1 MGTLPRVLTGR
12 GRADWREAAGR
23 AIEAAPSPE
32 MATFGLE
39 RLVESAGLRR
49 LTSWPRAEL
58 DALCCVLGSGP
69 ALVRA
74 LLARGE
80 SWPELAASYSEPN
93 PGIAKLVQRGRPPR
107 RAEAAELMRRIREL
121 VREDLFRLGA
131 RDLYGLATLQETV
144 EGVTELAEAAL
155 RIAVAHQRALL
166 ARDMG
171 DPVDEQGRPVGF
183 CVIGLG
189 KLGGRDLNY
198 SSDIDLMYLYES
210 DEVHA
215 DSIAPREFFSR
226 LASEVSKAVG
236 EVTADGFG
244 FRVDLRLRPEGN
256 SGALVNTVRNAL
268 TYYEGWGATWERG
281 VLIKARP
288 VAGDL
293 AVGNRFSEA
302 IRPFVFR
309 RHLDYQTVT
318 DFRDMKDRIDAEQ
331 SMREGRGLDVKLGTG
346 GIREL
351 EFVVQILQLIHGGHR
366 SEVSVRGTMPAL
378 AALESSQ
385 LIAPSDAAA
394 LREAYR
400 FLRDVEHAVQ
410 IVDQRQTQELPS
422 DTEELRWL
430 ARRLGYG
437 TGRRGR
443 PATGDELES
452 FRADWQR
459 HTQVVHE
466 AFLRFLELRTED
478 EGEHTAKG
486 SPAVVAMLGRL
497 EAGDL
502 EGAAAMLVE
511 LGFEDGGR
519 AATILEKIYRQRI
532 VGPAS
537 PQRRRA
543 VQAMA
548 PALVEAV
555 TGSADAMNAL
565 ERMVGFLVRT
575 GAHTS
580 YLALLSGSPATMK
593 LLVDLFA
600 TSPFLAAHLVGHP
613 ELIDSLVRADAA
625 GALVGV
631 DAYYA
636 RLREELDG
644 VADEEDILA
653 VLRRFRTS
661 ELVRIGMTDLA
672 DTTEPDEVHARLS
685 DLAEA
690 CLRAAAECARD
701 LALSKTDAKRTK
713 LAIVALGKMG
723 GREMSYGS
731 DLDLLF
737 VYDPGK
743 ADYDADAHIN
753 ATRWAQK
760 LLSLLQTTTQDG
772 FVYKIDSRLRPSGRQ
787 GPLVTSLGRYE
798 TYHRKEAEL
807 WERQAHLRA
816 RVVFGAPKLAKRIQ
830 RITQGFVY
838 EGGLAREQAA
848 EIHELRVRMEREL
861 GSGDPDRENIKT
873 GRGGIVDIEFVVQ
886 MLQLRFG
893 DRIAELRTTNT
904 REAIGA
910 LAEAGK
916 LTKRDARSLAESYT
930 FLRRL
935 EARMRLERDR
945 PVEELGTD
953 PQVVAPLAKRMGF
966 RGRDAGRALL
976 ERYEQT
982 RGVVRQLYAKYFE
995 IDRKKARS

>member
-1 MGTLPRVLTGR
+1 MGTLPRVLVGR
-12 GRADWREAAGR
+12 GRAEWRKAAGR
-23 AIEAAPSPE
+23 AIDAAPSPE
-32 MATFGLE
+32 MAAFGLE
-39 RLVESAGLRR
+39 RLVESGGLRT
-49 LTSWPRAEL
+49 LTSWPKAEL
-58 DALCCVLGSGP
+58 DALCCILGSGP

-74 LLARGE
+74 LLARGPD
-80 SWPELAASYSEPN
+80 WAELAASYGESN
-93 PGIAKLVQRGRPPR
+93 PGISKLVRRGRPPR
-107 RAEAAELMRRIREL
+107 RADAAELMQRIRTL

-131 RDLYGLATLQETV
+131 RDLLGSATLEDTV
-144 EGVTELAEAAL
+144 VGVTDLAEAAL
-155 RIAVAHQRALL
+155 RIAVVHQRALL
-166 ARDMG
+166 AAEMG
-171 DPVDEQGRPVGF
+171 EPVDEQGRPIGF

-198 SSDIDLMYLYES
+198 SSDIDVMYLYES
-210 DEVHA
+210 DDVRS

-226 LASEVSKAVG
+226 LATDVSKAVG

-256 SGALVNTVRNAL
+256 SGALVNTLRNAL

-293 AVGNRFSEA
+293 DIGDRFCQA

-309 RHLDYQTVT
+309 RHLDYQTVS
-318 DFRDMKDRIDAEQ
+318 DFRDMKERIDAEQ
-331 SMREGRGLDVKLGTG
+331 SLREGRGLDVKLGTG

-366 SEVSVRGTMPAL
+366 PEVAVRGTMAAL
-378 AALESSQ
+378 AALEASE
-385 LIAPSDAAA
+385 LIAARDAAA

-410 IVDQRQTQELPS
+410 VVDQRQTQELPS
-422 DTEELRWL
+422 DADELRWL

-443 PATGDELES
+443 PADGDELEA
-452 FRADWQR
+452 FRADWR
-459 HTQVVHE
+459 RYTKTVHA

-478 EGEHTAKG
+478 EDERAAKR
-486 SPAVVAMLGRL
+486 SPAVLAMLGRL

-502 EGAAAMLVE
+502 EGAARMLVE
-511 LGFEDGGR
+511 LGFDDGER
-519 AATILEKIYRQRI
+519 AAAILEKIYRQRI

-555 TGSADAMNAL
+555 TESADPMNAL
-565 ERMVGFLVRT
+565 ERMVGFLIRT

-593 LLVDLFA
+593 LLVELFA
-600 TSPFLAAHLVGHP
+600 TSPFLASHLVGHP

-631 DAYYA
+631 DAYYE

-644 VADEEDILA
+644 VSDEEEILA

-661 ELVRIGMTDLA
+661 ELVRIGMNDLA
-672 DTTEPDEVHARLS
+672 GITKPDEVHARLS

-690 CLRAAAECARD
+690 CLRGAAECARD
-701 LALSKTDAKRTK
+701 LALGKADAKRTT
-713 LAIVALGKMG
+713 LAVVALGKMG

-737 VYDPGK
+737 VYDAGK
-743 ADYDADAHIN
+743 SDYDADAHVR

-798 TYHRKEAEL
+798 SYHREEAEL
-807 WERQAHLRA
+807 WERQAHIRA
-816 RVVFGAPKLAKRIQ
+816 RVVFGPDKLARRIDAVT
-830 RITQGFVY
+830 RGFVY
-838 EGGLAREQAA
+838 EGGLSREQAA
-848 EIHELRVRMEREL
+848 EIHELRIRMEREL
-861 GSGDPDRENIKT
+861 GSNDPGLENIKT

-886 MLQLRFG
+886 MLQLRYG
-893 DRIAELRTTNT
+893 QSIAKLRTTNT
-904 REAIGA
+904 REAIEA

-916 LTKRDARSLAESYT
+916 LTKRDARTLRESYA

-945 PVEELGTD
+945 PVEELGID
-953 PQVVAPLAKRMGF
+953 PDVVAPLAKRMGIK
-966 RGRDAGRALL
+966 GRDAGRTLL
-976 ERYEQT
+976 ARYEQT
-982 RGVVRQLYAKYFE
+982 RGVVRELYAKYFE
-995 IDRKKARS
+995 VDAVDV